1 MAEWDPELAE
11 LGEREALAERM
22 GGEEKVTRQHER
34 GKMDVRQRI
43 DALVDEGSF
52 HEIGNLADLVER
64 PLVDQGIDALAHVH
78 LAPFMLSGDLLL
90 AAHPL
95 SQRLPLAQFG

>member
-22 GGEEKVTRQHER
+22 GGEEKVARQHER

-52 HEIGNLADLVER
+52 HEIG
-64 PLVDQGIDALAHVH
+64 
-78 LAPFMLSGDLLL
+78 
-90 AAHPL
+90 
-95 SQRLPLAQFG
+95 